1 MRGSGGRRQEME
13 VSVNHPI
20 RTLAARTFT
29 QQIVP
34 FVMCVWMY
42 TSCGL
47 HAPPFV
53 YAHTCA
59 YRTYSSTIAPEEA
72 AKFSQVEWWA
82 EDSWMMKSLNSMNS
96 LRVPLIKN
104 SLLQL
109 PLDAP
114 PTSCHTP
121 SPLHGYSILDVGCGA
136 GFLSEV
142 GDTLV
147 Q

>member
-1 MRGSGGRRQEME
+1 
-13 VSVNHPI
+13 
-20 RTLAARTFT
+20 
-29 QQIVP
+29 
-34 FVMCVWMY
+34 
-42 TSCGL
+42 
-47 HAPPFV
+47 
-53 YAHTCA
+53 
-59 YRTYSSTIAPEEA
+59 
-72 AKFSQVEWWA
+72 
-82 EDSWMMKSLNSMNS
+82 MMKSLNSMNS

-147 Q
+147 QWLFGCLLSSSPPLLAASGQAGCRGHWAGAL